1 MKLNALVIDQNQ
13 RSSMTETE
21 VPLFKVS
28 DTEWASEKQEAKS
41 WAIAIRQPGEPM
53 PGGPTE
59 MHSTNFPSIVM
70 CMQGHL
76 QTTGQ
81 DGNTC
86 RLAVGE
92 GVCID
97 GRALHH
103 SSFGPGGEAIIMLN
117 LTLNGTGRFDF
128 R

>member
-1 MKLNALVIDQNQ
+1 MKLRALVVDQNQ
-13 RSSMTETE
+13 RSMLTETE

-28 DTEWASEKQEAKS
+28 ETEWASNRQEAKTWS
-41 WAIAIRQPGEPM
+41 IAIRQPGEPL

-59 MHSTNFPSIVM
+59 MHLTHFPSIVM

-92 GVCID
+92 GICID

-103 SSFGPGGEAIIMLN
+103 STFGPGGEAVVMLN

>member
-1 MKLNALVIDQNQ
+1 MKLRALVIDQNQ
-13 RSSMTETE
+13 RSMLTETE
-21 VPLFKVS
+21 IPLFKVS
-28 DTEWASEKQEAKS
+28 ETEWASDRQEAKGWS
-41 WAIAIRQPGEPM
+41 IAIRQPGEPL

-59 MHSTNFPSIVM
+59 MHLTNFPSIVM

-81 DGNTC
+81 DGKTC

-92 GVCID
+92 GICLD

-103 SSFGPGGEAIIMLN
+103 STFGPGGEAIVMLN
-117 LTLNGTGRFDF
+117 LTLNGTGGFDF
-128 R
+128 G

>member
-1 MKLNALVIDQNQ
+1 MKLRALVIDQNQ
-13 RSSMTETE
+13 RSMLTETE

-28 DTEWASEKQEAKS
+28 ETEWASSRQEAKAWS
-41 WAIAIRQPGEPM
+41 IAIRQPGEPL

-59 MHSTNFPSIVM
+59 MHLTNFPSIVM

-92 GVCID
+92 GICLD

-103 SSFGPGGEAIIMLN
+103 STFGPGGGAVVMLN

>member
-1 MKLNALVIDQNQ
+1 MKIRALVIDQNQ
-13 RSSMTETE
+13 RSTLTETA

-28 DTEWASEKQEAKS
+28 ETEWVSNRQEAKTWS
-41 WAIAIRQPGEPM
+41 IAIRQPGEPL

-59 MHSTNFPSIVM
+59 MHLTNFPSIVL

-92 GVCID
+92 GICLD

-103 SSFGPGGEAIIMLN
+103 TTFGPGGGDVVMLN

>member
-1 MKLNALVIDQNQ
+1 MKLHALMIDQNQ
-13 RSSMTETE
+13 RSMLTETE

-28 DTEWASEKQEAKS
+28 ENEWASNRQEAKTWS
-41 WAIAIRQPGEPM
+41 IGIRQPGEPL

-59 MHSTNFPSIVM
+59 MHSTSFPVIVM

-92 GVCID
+92 GICLD

-103 SSFGPGGEAIIMLN
+103 TTFGPGGVAVVMLN
-117 LTLNGTGRFDF
+117 LTLNGTGSFDF